1 METKMFLKPVGIG
14 IVLAFGFQSNLEAKK
29 PLNILIIQTDEH
41 NPRMFGAA
49 GDAVAIT
56 PNIDK
61 LANKGVRFSNA
72 YCQNPI
78 CVPSRMTMLTGKYSQ
93 TINVFN
99 NGNPLT
105 MDFKTFA
112 DYFNKQ
118 GYKSAII
125 GKMHFQGKGD
135 ELKHGFERPY
145 GDKGSDILSEKWE
158 KEELGKIGKTAL
170 TDRLPKAAHVSDFPM
185 EVHKD
190 GGIVPNARKF
200 LEENKKNPFLLI
212 CSFLRPHFPYEASN
226 KYYEMYKGRVKLPV
240 DFDTDKKN
248 WPVSS
253 QQENGRYK
261 FDQLTKEEIIHAR
274 EVYYGMITWA
284 DEQIGL
290 IIDELERQGLK
301 DNTLIIYT
309 SDHGEMAGEHGLWY
323 KNSFYKG
330 SVGIPFI
337 FSCPKLFNGNK
348 ISKTVT
354 GNIDI
359 FPTIC
364 DAAGIQKPNDL
375 EGKSIWPVLTGREP
389 GNDRYIFSETYRN
402 GIPGCMVCDQRW
414 KYFEYKPCE
423 INNNTKE
430 IFLFDMLND
439 PDEMQN
445 LANKEEYKS
454 IVVNFEKKMSWWKP
468 DMKLLT
474 KGKIK

>member
-1 METKMFLKPVGIG
+1 
-14 IVLAFGFQSNLEAKK
+14 
-29 PLNILIIQTDEH
+29 
-41 NPRMFGAA
+41 
-49 GDAVAIT
+49 
-56 PNIDK
+56 
-61 LANKGVRFSNA
+61 
-72 YCQNPI
+72 
-78 CVPSRMTMLTGKYSQ
+78 MTMLAGKYSQ
-93 TINVFN
+93 TINVHDN
-99 NGNPLT
+99 SGDPLT

-145 GDKGSDILSEKWE
+145 GDEGSDVLSRNWE
-158 KEELGKIGKTAL
+158 REELKKIGKTAL
-170 TDRLPKAAHVSDFPM
+170 TDRLPKVANVSDFPM
-185 EVHKD
+185 EAHKD
-190 GGIVPNARKF
+190 GGIVPYTKKF
-200 LEENKKNPFLLI
+200 LKENNKTPFLLI

-226 KYYEMYKGRVKLPV
+226 KYYEKYKGRVKLP
-240 DFDTDKKN
+240 FDYDSDIKN

-253 QQENGRYK
+253 NLENEEYG
-261 FDQLTKEEIIHAR
+261 FDKLTKEEIIHAR

-309 SDHGEMAGEHGLWY
+309 SDHGELAGEHGLWY
-323 KNSFYKG
+323 KNSFYEG

-337 FSCPKLFNGNK
+337 FSCPKLFDGNK
-348 ISKTVT
+348 ISKAVT

-375 EGKSIWPVLTGREP
+375 EGKSIWPVLTGRES
-389 GNDRYIFSETYRN
+389 GNDRYIFSETLRN
-402 GIPGCMVCDQRW
+402 GIPGCMVCDQHW

-423 INNNTKE
+423 KNNNTKE
-430 IFLFDMLND
+430 IFLYDLLND
-439 PDEMQN
+439 PNEMKN

-454 IVVNFEKKMSWWKP
+454 TVLNLEKRMSWWNP
-468 DMKLLT
+468 DMKIKT
-474 KGKIK
+474 KGEIK